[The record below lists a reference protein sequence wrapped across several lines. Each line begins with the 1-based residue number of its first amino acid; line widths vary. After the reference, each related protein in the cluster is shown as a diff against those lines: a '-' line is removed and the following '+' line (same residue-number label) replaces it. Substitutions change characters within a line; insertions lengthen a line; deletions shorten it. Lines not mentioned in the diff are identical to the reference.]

1 MGVGPGE
8 GRGGRMIVAGDGSG
22 DGGAKDPRAPQEP
35 RGRSA
40 ITRRTLLQRAAGLG
54 VAASTLGALDLLAL
68 IPERAAAASK
78 KLPEIQ
84 FQIEKYIAG
93 PFKTEGVRVQLGP
106 VYTTF
111 ATFVLTRTPTAA
123 DQNALASALT
133 KIEASYP
140 FAPNGVFTTIAYGIP
155 YFERL
160 PGGMAGALVSG
171 HMPRLRTE
179 PQRYVLEE
187 AVPGPTD
194 VSPRNP
200 AITKQR
206 FDVPVQIEAND
217 VLLTLRSDSTAIIDE
232 VLNWLSGGGTTLA
245 GSEVGNSG
253 LGGLLS
259 ITSRRLTFVQQGLPR
274 KIADEQQLPYAQM
287 INPQS
292 PMWMGFFSQQ
302 VGTSG
307 APPVVTFFGNTTAKM
322 TTAAKH
328 DYFAHGSIQHLSHLI
343 QDLEQFYEN
352 PKETYER
359 RAAAMFGS
367 NPLPSRGYA
376 DQYTDGGGPAA
387 LRSFFLSNLSASSEA
402 EAPAQFDQQRHIGHS
417 TALQRS
423 SRAANAKPLHIRAD
437 GPGFDS
443 LDVPDGSLQPKLNF
457 SIFVPTADFFRT
469 MRRNQASLDLA
480 QQNNVPPD
488 NLGLERFITATRRQ
502 NFLVPARANR
512 SFPLLELT

>member
-1 MGVGPGE
+1 MGERRDRRV
-8 GRGGRMIVAGDGSG
+8 IATGDGSWRG
-22 DGGAKDPRAPQEP
+22 SAGAAGAPGGVVDEA
-35 RGRSA
+35 A
-40 ITRRTLLQRAAGLG
+40 ITRRTLLQRAASLG

-68 IPERAAAASK
+68 MPQRAAAGGG

-84 FQIEKYIAG
+84 FQIEKYIA
-93 PFKTEGVRVQLGP
+93 PAFSAEGVRVQLGP
-106 VYTTF
+106 LYTTF
-111 ATFVLTRTPTAA
+111 ATFALTRTPTEA
-123 DQNALASALT
+123 DQQALASALT
-133 KIEASYP
+133 RIESSYP
-140 FAPNGVFTTIAYGIP
+140 FAPSGVFTTIAYGIP

-160 PGGMAGALVSG
+160 PGGMAGALVAG

-179 PQRYVLEE
+179 PERYVLEE

-194 VSPRNP
+194 VSPLNP
-200 AITKQR
+200 GVTKER

-217 VLLTLRSDSTAIIDE
+217 VLLTLRSDSTAIIDD
-232 VLNWLSGGGTTLA
+232 VLNWLSGGSSTLA
-245 GSEVGNSG
+245 GAEVGSSG

-259 ITSRRLTFVQQGLPR
+259 VTSRRLTFVQQGLPR
-274 KIADEQQLPYAQM
+274 KIAEEQQLPYAQM

-302 VGTSG
+302 VGSSG
-307 APPVVTFFGNTTAKM
+307 AAPVVTFLGNTTATM
-322 TTAAKH
+322 TTATKH
-328 DYFAHGSIQHLSHLI
+328 DYLAHGSIQHLSHLI
-343 QDLEQFYEN
+343 QDLEQFYER

-359 RAAAMFGS
+359 RVAAMFGS
-367 NPLPSRGYA
+367 NPLPSHGNP
-376 DQYTDGGGPAA
+376 DQYTNGGGPAA
-387 LRSFFLSNLSASSEA
+387 VRNSFLSSLTASGEA
-402 EAPAQFDQQRHIGHS
+402 ESLAEFDHQRHIGHA

-423 SRAANAKPLHIRAD
+423 SRAANTKPIHIRAD

-443 LDVPDGSLQPKLNF
+443 LDVPDGSQQPKLNF

-480 QQNNVPPD
+480 QQNGVPQD

-502 NFLVPARANR
+502 NFLVPPREHR

>member
-1 MGVGPGE
+1 VGANVGE
-8 GRGGRMIVAGDGSG
+8 GRDGRMITASDGSSH
-22 DGGAKDPRAPQEP
+22 GAVRAARVPGEP
-35 RGRSA
+35 A
-40 ITRRTLLQRAAGLG
+40 ITRRTLLHRAAGLG

-68 IPERAAAASK
+68 IPDRALAASR

-84 FQIEKYIAG
+84 FQIEKYIAPAFG
-93 PFKTEGVRVQLGP
+93 VEGVRVHLGP

-111 ATFVLTRTPTAA
+111 ATFALTRTPGDA
-123 DQNALASALT
+123 DQQALAAALT
-133 KIEASYP
+133 RIEASYP
-140 FAPNGVFTTIAYGIP
+140 FAPSGVFTTIAYGIP

-160 PGGMAGALVSG
+160 PGGMAGALVAG

-179 PQRYVLEE
+179 PERYVLEE

-194 VSPRNP
+194 VSPLNP
-200 AITKQR
+200 GVTKER
-206 FDVPVQIEAND
+206 FAVPVQIEAND
-217 VLLTLRSDSTAIIDE
+217 VLLTLRSDSTAIIDD
-232 VLNWLSGGGTTLA
+232 VLNWLSGGSSTLA
-245 GSEVGNSG
+245 GAEVGSSG

-259 ITSRRLTFVQQGLPR
+259 VTSRRLTFVQQGLPR
-274 KIADEQQLPYAQM
+274 RIAEEQQLPYAEM

-302 VGTSG
+302 VGSSG
-307 APPVVTFFGNTTAKM
+307 AAPVVTFVGNATATM
-322 TTAAKH
+322 TTAAKR

-343 QDLEQFYEN
+343 QDLEQFYER

-367 NPLPSRGYA
+367 NPLPAHGQGYT
-376 DQYTDGGGPAA
+376 DQYTSGGGAAA
-387 LRSFFLSNLSASSEA
+387 LRNSFRSSLSASGEA
-402 EAPAQFDQQRHIGHS
+402 ESLAEFDHQRHIGHT

-423 SRAANAKPLHIRAD
+423 SRAVNTKPIHIRAD

-443 LDVPDGSLQPKLNF
+443 LDIPDGSQQPKLNF

-480 QQNNVPPD
+480 KQNNVPQD

-502 NFLVPARANR
+502 NFLVPPRKHRA
-512 SFPLLELT
+512 FPLLELI

>member
-1 MGVGPGE
+1 VGE
-8 GRGGRMIVAGDGSG
+8 GRDGLVITAGDGSWHG
-22 DGGAKDPRAPQEP
+22 TVGAARAPHGVVGE
-35 RGRSA
+35 SA
-40 ITRRTLLQRAAGLG
+40 ITRRTLLHRAAGLG

-68 IPERAAAASK
+68 IPERAVAASR

-84 FQIEKYIAG
+84 FQIEKYIA
-93 PFKTEGVRVQLGP
+93 PAFRVEGVRVQLAP

-111 ATFVLTRTPTAA
+111 ATFALTRTPAEA
-123 DQNALASALT
+123 DQQALAGALT
-133 KIEASYP
+133 RIEASYP
-140 FAPNGVFTTIAYGIP
+140 FAPSGVFTTIAYGIP

-160 PGGMAGALVSG
+160 PGGMTGALVAG

-179 PQRYVLEE
+179 PERYVLEE

-194 VSPRNP
+194 VSPLNP
-200 AITKQR
+200 GVTKER
-206 FDVPVQIEAND
+206 FAVPVQIEAND
-217 VLLTLRSDSTAIIDE
+217 VLLTLRSDSTAIIDD
-232 VLNWLSGGGTTLA
+232 VLSWLSGESSTLA
-245 GSEVGNSG
+245 GAEVGSSG

-259 ITSRRLTFVQQGLPR
+259 VTSRRLTFAQEGLPR
-274 KIADEQQLPYAQM
+274 KIAEEQQLPYAEM

-302 VGTSG
+302 VGSSG
-307 APPVVTFFGNTTAKM
+307 AAPVVTFLGNTTAMM
-322 TTAAKH
+322 TTAAKR
-328 DYFAHGSIQHLSHLI
+328 DYLAHGSIQHLSHLI
-343 QDLEQFYEN
+343 QDLEQFYER

-367 NPLPSRGYA
+367 NPLPGHGYI
-376 DQYTDGGGPAA
+376 DQYTNGGGPAA
-387 LRSFFLSNLSASSEA
+387 LRNSFLSSLSVSGEA
-402 EAPAQFDQQRHIGHS
+402 ESPAEFDHQRHIGHT

-423 SRAANAKPLHIRAD
+423 SRAANTRPIHIRAD

-443 LDVPDGSLQPKLNF
+443 LDVPDGSQQPKLNF

-480 QQNNVPPD
+480 QQNSVPQD

-502 NFLVPARANR
+502 NFLVPPREHRA
-512 SFPLLELT
+512 FPLLELT